1 MFRHVSAKKY
11 AGRDLSL
18 TIEIHRHWLRTAQRW
33 KYLVLQYIP
42 TFISAKQATKFV
54 GPHQFVQ
61 LDSNRMLRAAPS
73 VILDSLQLKTKQ
85 LFVLNHT
92 QLQFGKQTDSK
103 IPKQELII
111 CPINVLLQ
119 IQNTS
124 DRDIF
129 EACGNG
135 GPAMIAP
142 AAAPKVIRVAPQRGS
157 PRLNRFLNHHIKK
170 VQSRDFPAECGTPCY
185 KVVVPVIVVQRS
197 QHNDTNK
204 HSH

>member
-1 MFRHVSAKKY
+1 M
-11 AGRDLSL
+11 L
-18 TIEIHRHWLRTAQRW
+18 T
-33 KYLVLQYIP
+33 
-42 TFISAKQATKFV
+42 
-54 GPHQFVQ
+54 
-61 LDSNRMLRAAPS
+61 AAPS

-157 PRLNRFLNHHIKK
+157 PRLNRFLNHHIK
-170 VQSRDFPAECGTPCY
+170 
-185 KVVVPVIVVQRS
+185 RS
-197 QHNDTNK
+197 PI
-204 HSH
+204 S